1 MRKTLL
7 GVAVCAA
14 NLCFGDASNLLVTF
28 STPGPDRYAD
38 GSTVLDGERYALVY
52 VRGSFG
58 GIAADGRAVDA
69 DDAVV
74 AVLSRAEKGRC
85 PTTVFQVPSELAKT
99 LTGGSY
105 AVYLLDTRLAPA
117 ANGVARLAPADAR
130 TGLPTAI
137 AKTTEV
143 ATKIVADAYAGTRAT
158 GVAAKEAAVA
168 TAVPADAPQPVVKS
182 IRVEGAYVYITVAG
196 TIPSL
201 QYNVAGGVTP
211 DRLTSVVGTPAQG
224 AASVDEEI
232 TIVAP
237 AQADGGFFRV
247 QRN

>member
-1 MRKTLL
+1 MKKLLL
-7 GVAVCAA
+7 GVAVCVA

-38 GSTVLDGERYALVY
+38 GKTVLDGERYALVY

-85 PTTVFQVPSELAKT
+85 PTTVFQVPSELANT

-117 ANGVARLAPADAR
+117 ADGAVRLAPTDAK

-143 ATKIVADAYAGTRAT
+143 ATEIAANAYAGTRAT
-158 GVAAKEAAVA
+158 GVAAAADAVA
-168 TAVPADAPQPVVKS
+168 TAVPADAPQPVIKS
-182 IRVEGAYVYITVAG
+182 IRVDGAYVYITVAG

-201 QYNVAGGVTP
+201 QYNVAGGETP
-211 DRLTSVVGTPAQG
+211 DSLMPGVGAPAQG

-232 TIVAP
+232 TIIAP

>member
-1 MRKTLL
+1 MKKTLL

-14 NLCFGDASNLLVTF
+14 NLCFGDASNLIVTF

-38 GSTVLDGERYALVY
+38 SSTVLDGEHYALVY
-52 VRGSFG
+52 VRGTFG
-58 GIAADGRAVDA
+58 GIAADGRAVEA

-85 PTTVFQVPSELAKT
+85 PTTVFQVPSDLAKT

-117 ANGVARLAPADAR
+117 TDGAVRLAPTDVQ

-143 ATKIVADAYAGTRAT
+143 ATQIEASAYAGTRTT
-158 GVAAKEAAVA
+158 GVATAEGAVA

-201 QYNVAGGVTP
+201 QYNVAGGETP
-211 DRLTSVVGTPAQG
+211 DGLKPGVGSPAQG

-237 AQADGGFFRV
+237 ATADGGFFRV